1 MSHIAWDFVMFP
13 VGNVE
18 LCKCSSVLNGHL
30 QLGMSV
36 SRHGPNI
43 VSAVSAGIQVE
54 SDCT

>member
-1 MSHIAWDFVMFP
+1 MFP